1 MDDKRLC
8 FVDASVLIAAA
19 RKSDAQTLARK
30 VRARNILN
38 DPQREF
44 VASEFLK
51 LETLPIARFFRR
63 TGELRFYSKFFDS
76 ITCWAPSGT
85 LISAALD
92 LASEYGLGALDALH
106 ICAAIH
112 FDAQFVSAE
121 RPTKPIYRAYSNI
134 VSIYED

>member
-1 MDDKRLC
+1 MGDKSLC

-19 RKSDAQTLARK
+19 RKSAAETRARR

-38 DPQREF
+38 DPLREF

-51 LETLPIARFFRR
+51 LETLPIAQFFQRKR
-63 TGELRFYSKFFDS
+63 ELRFYSKFFDS
-76 ITCWAPSGT
+76 IAYWAPSET
-85 LISAALD
+85 LIIPALD
-92 LASEYGLGALDALH
+92 LASEYGLSALDALH
-106 ICAAIH
+106 ICAAKH
-112 FDAQFVSAE
+112 FNAEFVSAE

>member
-1 MDDKRLC
+1 MGDKSLC

-19 RKSDAQTLARK
+19 RKSDAETLARK

-51 LETLPIARFFRR
+51 LETLPIARFFSRQR
-63 TGELRFYSKFFDS
+63 ELRFYADFFDS
-76 ITCWAPSGT
+76 ITRWAPTET
-85 LISAALD
+85 LIPTALD

-106 ICAAIH
+106 ICAAKH
-112 FDAQFVSAE
+112 FDAEFVSAE

-134 VSIYED
+134 ASIYED